1 MYLKDFN
8 KKKLVACCQSHT
20 LPIDKFYFEE
30 RYIENETNKQTPNK
44 QSTYRLG
51 GQKLRMQDLH
61 KLKL

>member
-30 RYIENETNKQTPNK
+30 RYIANETNKQKPNI
-44 QSTYRLG
+44 
-51 GQKLRMQDLH
+51 
-61 KLKL
+61 